1 MADEEKESKKERK
14 KREKEE
20 KKKKKGADGEG
31 AEGDEE
37 NEGGTG
43 LVIVAAFLI
52 LLVWL
57 AIFALIVKM
66 DVAGI
71 GSTVLYPL
79 LKDVPYVNM
88 ILPTVEEYA
97 IEDEAYRFDTID
109 EAVDRIKELEAELA
123 EARQQ
128 TGASDAYIADL
139 EAQAAELAVYKA
151 NEAAFEQT
159 KENFYEEVVF
169 SDQSPDINE
178 YIKYYESIEPETAES
193 IYRRVL
199 EQKGVSDE
207 LADYVLAYSSMK
219 PKEAAEIFNDMT
231 DNLRLVAKILG
242 AMNADDR
249 GAILQEMDV
258 DTAAA
263 ITKIMEP

>member
-1 MADEEKESKKERK
+1 MADDKEKKKEEKEKK
-14 KREKEE
+14 
-20 KKKKKGADGEG
+20 KKKKKGAEGEG
-31 AEGDEE
+31 EEEE

-43 LVIVAAFLI
+43 LVIIAAILI

-71 GSTVLYPL
+71 GSTVLYPV

-88 ILPTVEEYA
+88 ILPEVEGYA
-97 IEDEAYRFDTID
+97 EEDEAYQYDTID
-109 EAVDRIKELEAELA
+109 DAVARIKELEAELA
-123 EARQQ
+123 AAKEQS
-128 TGASDAYIADL
+128 GSDTAYIASL
-139 EAQAAELAVYKA
+139 EAQAAELQQYKA
-151 NEAAFEQT
+151 NEQAFEAT
-159 KENFYEEVVF
+159 KEKFYEEVVF
-169 SDQSPDINE
+169 SDKSPDIEE
-178 YIKYYESIEPETAES
+178 YKKYYESIEPENAES

-199 EQKGVSDE
+199 ERQGVSDE

-242 AMNADDR
+242 AMDADAR
-249 GAILQEMDV
+249 GDILQEMDV

-263 ITKIMEP
+263 LTKIMEP